1 MWCNHAGGW
10 KLWLISAAAT
20 LCFGC
25 AIPQTFSTLQHHS
38 ITLKPYDLEKHGLA
52 FITPSTVTGQEE
64 EKQAVSLAF
73 SDVFQKKRPEIPLM
87 RLPQT
92 LSAVNRAGIEEDYA
106 HMFVDYRDTGMFKL
120 NSLQNV
126 QKATGMRY
134 LGQLKLSGF
143 KQDSDGRLSILGLR
157 VLSTKIARL
166 RLFFQIWDASDGS
179 IAWEGLDE
187 LEYAEDTAAERTVTL
202 QKAVNKAANDL
213 INLLPSGSQP
223 DKEAIK

>member
-1 MWCNHAGGW
+1 
-10 KLWLISAAAT
+10 
-20 LCFGC
+20 
-25 AIPQTFSTLQHHS
+25 
-38 ITLKPYDLEKHGLA
+38 
-52 FITPSTVTGQEE
+52 
-64 EKQAVSLAF
+64 
-73 SDVFQKKRPEIPLM
+73 
-87 RLPQT
+87 
-92 LSAVNRAGIEEDYA
+92 
-106 HMFVDYRDTGMFKL
+106 
-120 NSLQNV
+120 
-126 QKATGMRY
+126 MRY

-143 KQDSDGRLSILGLR
+143 KQDSDGRLSLLGLR

-223 DKEAIK
+223 EKEAIK